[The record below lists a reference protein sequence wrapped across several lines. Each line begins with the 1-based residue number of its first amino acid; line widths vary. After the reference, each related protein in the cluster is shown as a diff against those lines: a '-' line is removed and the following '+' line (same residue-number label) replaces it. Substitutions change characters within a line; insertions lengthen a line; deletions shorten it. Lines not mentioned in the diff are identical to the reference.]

1 MLLFPKVDMRL
12 SINYFLEE
20 NGRLNIEGFYGIF
33 CTLLSLCNVNGLP
46 IFKKIELIFLFLLM

>member
-46 IFKKIELIFLFLLM
+46 IF